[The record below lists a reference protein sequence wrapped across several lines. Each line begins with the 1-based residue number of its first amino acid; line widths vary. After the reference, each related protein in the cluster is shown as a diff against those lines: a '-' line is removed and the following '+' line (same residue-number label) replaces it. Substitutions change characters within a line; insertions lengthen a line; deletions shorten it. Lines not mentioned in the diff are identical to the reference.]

1 MWDGSEKDIAQIPL
15 QGNLARTLSPHMSNV
30 AVNTTPKR
38 GGMTGGLEGR
48 KRSQRLKD
56 AGFHFVQAPVV

>member
-1 MWDGSEKDIAQIPL
+1 MDSAYLRIGGKALLNQRRSERKIFE
-15 QGNLARTLSPHMSNV
+15 
-30 AVNTTPKR
+30 VNTTPKR

>member
-30 AVNTTPKR
+30 AMRWPPRIGVAISF
-38 GGMTGGLEGR
+38 EE
-48 KRSQRLKD
+48 
-56 AGFHFVQAPVV
+56 